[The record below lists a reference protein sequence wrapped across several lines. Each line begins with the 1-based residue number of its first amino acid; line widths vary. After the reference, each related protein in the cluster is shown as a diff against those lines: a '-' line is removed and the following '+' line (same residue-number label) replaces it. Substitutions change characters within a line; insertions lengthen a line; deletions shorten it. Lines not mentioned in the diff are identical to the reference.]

1 MKTKLTII
9 IAVAVASLL
18 IIIGST
24 WIFSSNKEI
33 KLRNKIEAQQT
44 VCKAY
49 YDKLWKV
56 ISQKAQVADEYK
68 NAFDT
73 IYPKLIEGRYGD
85 EKGGTLLKFI
95 TESNPDFDITL
106 YKEVSNS
113 IEAERAGFF
122 AEQQILI
129 DLKNEHNNL
138 RQTFPS
144 KIFVGSRPEI
154 ELNIISSDKTDAVY
168 SEGKEND
175 VEVFK

>member
-1 MKTKLTII
+1 MNKKLII
-9 IAVAVASLL
+9 IALAAFTLL
-18 IIIGST
+18 IIIGIS
-24 WIFSSNKEI
+24 WISASNKEV

-56 ISQKAQVADEYK
+56 ISQKAQVAEQYK

-85 EKGGTLLKFI
+85 EKGGSLLKFI

-122 AEQQILI
+122 AEQSILI
-129 DLKNEHNNL
+129 DLRNEHNIL
-138 RQTFPS
+138 RQSFPS

-154 ELNIISSDKTDAVY
+154 KIDIITSDKTDAVY
-168 SEGKEND
+168 STGKEND